1 MEKIRRVVVTGYG
14 AVTALG
20 GNVQQNWQAIMASR
34 LAYRYHDKS
43 AAGIHAR
50 FFALLE
56 SEPPLEGVAAR
67 VSRRLPRFARLALAA
82 AAEAIEMAFSS
93 SFVGPTHFYSS
104 LECGAIIGSGWGGQ
118 DEIMQT
124 MRTICNPGW
133 GSCLAVFTRC
143 PISRPP
149 YVASIGCCGA
159 IKARRRRPARP
170 AASRLAMRLR

>member
-20 GNVQQNWQAIMASR
+20 GNAQQNWQAIMASR

-43 AAGIHAR
+43 AAGSTRA
-50 FFALLE
+50 FALLE

-93 SFVGPTHFYSS
+93 SYRGLRTFIRRWSAGRLSAAAGEGRMRS
-104 LECGAIIGSGWGGQ
+104 CR
-118 DEIMQT
+118 T
-124 MRTICNPGW
+124 MRTICNPDW

-149 YVASIGCCGA
+149 YAASIGCYGL
-159 IKARRRRPARP
+159 
-170 AASRLAMRLR
+170 SRLAGGGL